1 MKDINLKKDDI
12 IKLKFTDEDP
22 WSNVR
27 ILSRAVKRST
37 NRSDTNWFNVQNLI
51 SGQESCINLDSTS
64 KWKKI
69 ISSVNTEHLDNLISA
84 KNIIENEWV
93 DPKSGIYFA
102 GISKIYDHL
111 KTRGIPCSK
120 ENIKQILASF
130 STYSKFKE
138 HHLPRNNNVFY
149 IYKLHW
155 QWQLDI
161 CYFSDLDVFN
171 DGIKYLLVVIECF
184 SRKIF
189 ITAMKDKR
197 TATTV
202 EKFDSIYRYVGDKPV
217 SLYVDRGSE
226 FFSEMFKTY
235 CRNKGINIIYS
246 TSSTKAAIVE
256 RAQRT
261 LQSIIYKYMNYNS
274 TKRYINRLD
283 EFAKAFNSKVNRTI
297 GISPYDAYK
306 PENHDYVMK
315 RHELKYKNILSKT
328 RRPSYHVNDKVR
340 ILRLT
345 QSSMKIR
352 SYQPGFTNEIFRI
365 VKIDKRL
372 PLPRYY
378 LRDSNNEPVIGSFL
392 DHELSLS
399 I

>member
-27 ILSRAVKRST
+27 ILGRAVKRST

-161 CYFSDLDVFN
+161 CYFSDLDV
-171 DGIKYLLVVIECF
+171 L
-184 SRKIF
+184 
-189 ITAMKDKR
+189 M
-197 TATTV
+197 
-202 EKFDSIYRYVGDKPV
+202 
-217 SLYVDRGSE
+217 
-226 FFSEMFKTY
+226 M
-235 CRNKGINIIYS
+235 
-246 TSSTKAAIVE
+246 
-256 RAQRT
+256 
-261 LQSIIYKYMNYNS
+261 
-274 TKRYINRLD
+274 
-283 EFAKAFNSKVNRTI
+283 
-297 GISPYDAYK
+297 
-306 PENHDYVMK
+306 
-315 RHELKYKNILSKT
+315 
-328 RRPSYHVNDKVR
+328 
-340 ILRLT
+340 
-345 QSSMKIR
+345 
-352 SYQPGFTNEIFRI
+352 
-365 VKIDKRL
+365 
-372 PLPRYY
+372 
-378 LRDSNNEPVIGSFL
+378 
-392 DHELSLS
+392 
-399 I
+399 